1 MGLKVESVSQDSA
14 DLFQKYQKTLLE
26 AEVGY
31 WELELATMTL
41 SWDEGYRR
49 LFEKEEGLYQS
60 FLSADFNEIHE
71 DYRPKLIEYFNR
83 VLIDDSKISANYRIR
98 SKKQDVKYVRLCAT
112 RNKVDGKLVS
122 VSGVCWDFTSETLL
136 QRELTVAKEFTEN
149 VLDAIPAPV
158 FVKNEKYETIYGNSE
173 FQKFIDMPR
182 EKFIGKTDYEI
193 YPKTVAD
200 LFRKTDIEV
209 FEKDISLEFEHT
221 ASNARGEPRDLY
233 SKKSLIKLPLNK
245 KYLVGAALDITELKK
260 VQKSLVKQSKMAS
273 LGEMAAEIAH
283 EVNNPLM
290 IIQGKAQI
298 LIGKL
303 KSQKFDLE
311 SIQKDLEQIET
322 NCVRIDKIIKSL
334 KSVTRKAD
342 LDPFENVSML
352 SLVDEAFQ
360 ISFVRFS
367 KKNLSLIISCDSQI
381 NVKSQISG
389 RPSEIVQVL
398 VNLLNNSYDAIQDQ
412 ESGWA
417 KINVTSK
424 KSFYLIEVTDSGPEI
439 QPDIAQK
446 MMEPFYTTKS
456 AGKGTGLGL
465 SVSKQII
472 RNHGGELYYDPA
484 RPHTCFVFTIPKK

>member
-1 MGLKVESVSQDSA
+1 MFQEPA

-31 WELELATMTL
+31 WELDLATMTL

-49 LFEKEEGLYQS
+49 LFEKAEGLYKG
-60 FLSADFNEIHE
+60 FLSSDFNEVHE
-71 DYRPKLIEYFNR
+71 DYRPKLVAYFNQ
-83 VLIDDSKISANYRIR
+83 VLTDDSKISANYRIH
-98 SKKQDVKYVRLCAT
+98 SKKQDIKYVRLSAT

-122 VSGVCWDFTSETLL
+122 ISGVCWDFTSETLL
-136 QRELTVAKEFTEN
+136 KRELTVAKEFTESI
-149 VLDAIPAPV
+149 LDAIPVPV
-158 FVKNEKYETIYGNSE
+158 FVKNEKFETIYANSE

-182 EKFIGKTDYEI
+182 EKFIGKTDYEV
-193 YPKTVAD
+193 YPKNVAD

-221 ASNARGEPRDLY
+221 ANNARGEPRDLY
-233 SKKSLIKLPLNK
+233 SKKSLIKMATNK
-245 KYLVGAALDITELKK
+245 KYLVGAELDITELKK
-260 VQKSLVKQSKMAS
+260 IQNSLVKQSKMAS

-290 IIQGKAQI
+290 IIQGKSQI
-298 LIGKL
+298 LIEKI
-303 KSQKFDLE
+303 KSQKVDLE
-311 SIQKDLEQIET
+311 SIQRDLEQIET

-342 LDPFENVSML
+342 LDPFEAVSLL
-352 SLVDEAFQ
+352 SLIDEAFQ
-360 ISFVRFS
+360 ISFVRFR
-367 KKNLSLIISCDSQI
+367 KKNFSLMISRDSQI
-381 NVKSQISG
+381 DVKSQISG

-412 ESGWA
+412 DGGWA

-424 KSFYLIEVTDSGPEI
+424 KSFYLIEITDSGSEI
-439 QPDIAQK
+439 QPDVVQK
-446 MMEPFYTTKS
+446 MMEPFFTTKS
-456 AGKGTGLGL
+456 SGKGTGLGL

-484 RPHTCFVFTIPKK
+484 RPHTCFIFTIPKK

>member
-1 MGLKVESVSQDSA
+1 MFPDHAGLFEK
-14 DLFQKYQKTLLE
+14 FKNTLLE

-31 WELELATMTL
+31 WELDLSTMTL
-41 SWDEGYRR
+41 TWDEGYRR
-49 LFEKEEGLYQS
+49 LFEKEEGVYKS

-71 DYRPKLIEYFNR
+71 DYRPKMIEYFNK
-83 VLIDDSKISANYRIR
+83 VLTDDSKISANYRIH
-98 SKKQDVKYVRLCAT
+98 SKKQDIKYVRLSAT

-122 VSGVCWDFTSETLL
+122 VSGVCWDFTSEILL
-136 QRELTVAKEFTEN
+136 QRELISAKEFTEN
-149 VLDAIPAPV
+149 ILNAIPAPV
-158 FVKNEKYETIYGNSE
+158 FVKNEKFEMVYANSE
-173 FQKFIDMPR
+173 YRNFTKLSRDS
-182 EKFIGKTDYEI
+182 FIGKNDYEF
-193 YPKTVAD
+193 YPKEMAD
-200 LFRKTDIEV
+200 RIRITDIQA
-209 FEKDISLEFEHT
+209 FETDLPLEYEIT
-221 ASNARGEPRDLY
+221 VQNGLGENRDVY
-233 SKKSLIKLPLNK
+233 TKKSLIKTSSGK
-245 KYLVGAALDITELKK
+245 KLLVVAVLDITELKK

-290 IIQGKAQI
+290 IIQGKSQI
-298 LIGKL
+298 LIGKI

-311 SIQKDLEQIET
+311 GCQRDLEQIET

-342 LDPFENVSML
+342 LDPFEDVSML
-352 SLVDEAFQ
+352 SLIDEAFQ

-381 NVKSQISG
+381 NVKSKISA

-412 ESGWA
+412 EAGWA
-417 KINVTSK
+417 KINITSK
-424 KSFYLIEVTDSGPEI
+424 KSFYLIEVTDSGSEI
-439 QPDIAQK
+439 QPDVVQK
-446 MMEPFYTTKS
+446 MMEPFFTTKS
-456 AGKGTGLGL
+456 SGKGTGLGL